1 MCNVNLSQVVITGW
15 GGRPALVVK
24 REGGNVRVGGWRW
37 REGREGTGGG
47 MSRGPRGEMEG
58 RGWQRALREIAE
70 CPHLQKMNPSVFCV

>member
-1 MCNVNLSQVVITGW
+1 MNLSQVVITGL

-24 REGGNVRVGGWRW
+24 RKGGERTCWGMEIEGG
-37 REGREGTGGG
+37 EGTGGG

-70 CPHLQKMNPSVFCV
+70 CPHLQKMDPCVFCV